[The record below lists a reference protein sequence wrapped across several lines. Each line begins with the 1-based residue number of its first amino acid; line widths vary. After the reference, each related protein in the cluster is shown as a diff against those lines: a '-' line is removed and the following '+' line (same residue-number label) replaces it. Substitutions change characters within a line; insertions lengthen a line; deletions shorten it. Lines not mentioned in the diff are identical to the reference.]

1 MSISVNHD
9 SQVKDINFSG
19 GGGIGDITISSSN
32 DANNNMDRI
41 NNPISVG
48 QSSGP
53 NLSISDGAGPG
64 GGDMFG
70 MDLLSNKNNDKSSGG
85 GGYDSGHESDR
96 SYSGSE
102 RSVMSDRS
110 HQSQSYNKE
119 KYDFIHNYNDINN
132 EKSINVSVNDSIK
145 DGVNEMNSMGKP
157 MPGGMGDGMGGG
169 QPMNPMDP
177 MDVSS
182 MEPPPANAPP
192 VDDDLKPIHL
202 MSSFEIR
209 NEKIDYIYKF
219 KKLEKIGIRTSQ
231 QYSMNSNLEE
241 MRNEYLRL
249 KRGREVDNSI
259 KFQRKMLMAC
269 VTGIEFLNT
278 KFDPFDVKL
287 DGWSE
292 SVNDNVNDYDEIF
305 EELYD
310 KYNTKTK
317 VAPELKLMFA
327 LGGSAFM
334 FHLTNTMFKTSLP
347 GMDDIMKQN
356 PDLMKQFASAAM
368 NSVSQPPGAAPM
380 GAGTGAGS
388 GMQMPGMFGMP
399 AFSGGG
405 ATAPSQQSPP
415 TRPEMSGPSQS
426 NLDHII
432 SGLNTGNLPD
442 VDNISIRSGSDMG
455 GGETRGISLN
465 L

>member
-1 MSISVNHD
+1 MNISVNHD
-9 SQVKDINFSG
+9 SDVKDINFSG
-19 GGGIGDITISSSN
+19 GGGIGDITISNNTDSV
-32 DANNNMDRI
+32 NNMSRI
-41 NNPISVG
+41 DNPISVG

-70 MDLLSNKNNDKSSGG
+70 MDLLSNQNKDKNSA

-110 HQSQSYNKE
+110 HNSQSYNKE

-132 EKSINVSVNDSIK
+132 DKSVNVSVNDSIK
-145 DGVNEMNSMGKP
+145 DGVNEMNSMDKQMHGGGA
-157 MPGGMGDGMGGG
+157 GGMGVAGG

-182 MEPPPANAPP
+182 MEPNAPP
-192 VDDDLKPIHL
+192 VDDDLKPVHL

-241 MRNEYLRL
+241 MRNEFLRL

-368 NSVSQPPGAAPM
+368 NSVAQQPPAPM
-380 GAGTGAGS
+380 GS
-388 GMQMPGMFGMP
+388 GGGGGGMPLPGMFNIP
-399 AFSGGG
+399 QQRS
-405 ATAPSQQSPP
+405 QSPP
-415 TRPEMSGPSQS
+415 PRPEMSGPSQS
-426 NLDHII
+426 NLDNII
-432 SGLNTGNLPD
+432 SGLNTGALPD

>member
-1 MSISVNHD
+1 MNVSVNHD
-9 SQVKDINFSG
+9 SSVKDINFTG
-19 GGGIGDITISSSN
+19 GGGIGDINISTN
-32 DANNNMDRI
+32 KDLNMDRI
-41 NNPISVG
+41 NNPISV
-48 QSSGP
+48 SNSNGP
-53 NLSISDGAGPG
+53 NLSISDSKGPG

-70 MDLLSNKNNDKSSGG
+70 MDLLSNKGNDNGGRG

-110 HQSQSYNKE
+110 HKSENYNKE
-119 KYDFIHNYNDINN
+119 KYEFINNYNDINK
-132 EKSINVSVNDSIK
+132 EKSINVSINDTLNNDI
-145 DGVNEMNSMGKP
+145 NNMNNMSGNNN
-157 MPGGMGDGMGGG
+157 GGNTGNMSGSTA
-169 QPMNPMDP
+169 QVPPMDP
-177 MDVSS
+177 MDPMNVSN
-182 MEPPPANAPP
+182 MENQNQPPT
-192 VDDDLKPIHL
+192 DDDELKPIHL
-202 MSSFEIR
+202 MSNFEIK

-249 KRGREVDNSI
+249 KRGREVDNSV

-269 VTGIEFLNT
+269 VTGIEFLNN

-287 DGWSE
+287 EGWSE

-317 VAPELKLMFA
+317 VAPELKLLFA

-334 FHLTNTMFKTSLP
+334 FHLTNTMFKSSLP

-368 NSVSQPPGAAPM
+368 NSVSQPQRQPAS
-380 GAGTGAGS
+380 S
-388 GMQMPGMFGMP
+388 GGGDMPPPGMFGQM
-399 AFSGGG
+399 F
-405 ATAPSQQSPP
+405 APTRANSPP
-415 TRPEMSGPSQS
+415 TRPEMSGPSKE
-426 NLDHII
+426 NLDNII
-432 SGLNTGNLPD
+432 SGLNTGSLPD

-455 GGETRGISLN
+455 AGSETRGISLN

>member
-1 MSISVNHD
+1 MSINVNHD
-9 SQVKDINFSG
+9 NSVKDINFSG
-19 GGGIGDITISSSN
+19 GGGIGDITISNNSDSV
-32 DANNNMDRI
+32 NNMNSV
-41 NNPISVG
+41 NNPINMGSG
-48 QSSGP
+48 GP
-53 NLSISDGAGPG
+53 NLSISDGRGPG
-64 GGDMFG
+64 ISSGGNDMFG
-70 MDLLSNKNNDKSSGG
+70 MDLLSNKNKGGGSDGG
-85 GGYDSGHESDR
+85 GGYDSGHDSDR

-102 RSVMSDRS
+102 RSMMSDRS
-110 HQSQSYNKE
+110 HQSQNYNKE
-119 KYDFIHNYNDINN
+119 KYEFINNYNDISND
-132 EKSINVSVNDSIK
+132 KSINVSLKDEIK
-145 DGVNEMNSMGKP
+145 DDVKNMNNQSQSHAAMGQSANT
-157 MPGGMGDGMGGG
+157 MD
-169 QPMNPMDP
+169 PMDP
-177 MDVSS
+177 MDPMNVAS
-182 MEPPPANAPP
+182 MDAPQNTKQAEE
-192 VDDDLKPIHL
+192 DDDLKPIHL
-202 MSSFEIR
+202 MSNYEIR

-269 VTGIEFLNT
+269 VTGIEFLNN

-287 DGWSE
+287 EGWSE
-292 SVNDNVNDYDEIF
+292 SVNDNVTDYDETF

-317 VAPELKLMFA
+317 VAPELKLLFA

-368 NSVSQPPGAAPM
+368 NSVGQGA
-380 GAGTGAGS
+380 GTGTGAGS
-388 GMQMPGMFGMP
+388 GPGPMGGGGDMPMPGIFGMG
-399 AFSGGG
+399 SRN
-405 ATAPSQQSPP
+405 SPP
-415 TRPEMSGPSQS
+415 PRPEMSGPSQH
-426 NLDHII
+426 NLDSII
-432 SGLNTGNLPD
+432 SGLNTGSLPD

-455 GGETRGISLN
+455 GEVKGISLN

>member
-1 MSISVNHD
+1 MNISVKHD
-9 SQVKDINFSG
+9 SDIKDINFSG
-19 GGGIGDITISSSN
+19 GSGIGDITISNNTDSI
-32 DANNNMDRI
+32 NNMARI
-41 NNPISVG
+41 DNPISVG
-48 QSSGP
+48 NSSGP

-70 MDLLSNKNNDKSSGG
+70 MDLLSNQNKDKNAG

-110 HQSQSYNKE
+110 HHSQSYNKE

-132 EKSINVSVNDSIK
+132 DKSVNVSVNDSIK
-145 DGVNEMNSMGKP
+145 DGVNEMNSMGQP
-157 MPGGMGDGMGGG
+157 MSGARAPPP
-169 QPMNPMDP
+169 PMNPMDP

-182 MEPPPANAPP
+182 MEPNASSGEPN
-192 VDDDLKPIHL
+192 DDDLKPIHL
-202 MSSFEIR
+202 MSNFEVR

-231 QYSMNSNLEE
+231 QYSMNSNLDE
-241 MRNEYLRL
+241 MRNEFLRL

-368 NSVSQPPGAAPM
+368 NSVAQQPGPAPM
-380 GAGTGAGS
+380 G
-388 GMQMPGMFGMP
+388 GMSMPGMFGIP
-399 AFSGGG
+399 
-405 ATAPSQQSPP
+405 QQQKYQSPP
-415 TRPEMSGPSQS
+415 PRPEMSGPSQS
-426 NLDHII
+426 NLDNII
-432 SGLNTGNLPD
+432 SGLNTGALPD

-455 GGETRGISLN
+455 GGETKGISLN

>member
-1 MSISVNHD
+1 MNISVNHD
-9 SQVKDINFSG
+9 SDVKDINFSG
-19 GGGIGDITISSSN
+19 GGGIGDITISNNTDSV
-32 DANNNMDRI
+32 NNMSRI
-41 NNPISVG
+41 DNPISVG

-70 MDLLSNKNNDKSSGG
+70 MDLLSNQNKDKNSA

-110 HQSQSYNKE
+110 HNSQSYNKE

-132 EKSINVSVNDSIK
+132 DKSVNVSVNDSIK
-145 DGVNEMNSMGKP
+145 DGVNEMNSMDKQMHGGGA
-157 MPGGMGDGMGGG
+157 GGMGVAGG

-177 MDVSS
+177 MDPMDVSS
-182 MEPPPANAPP
+182 MEPNAPP
-192 VDDDLKPIHL
+192 VDDDLKPVHL

-241 MRNEYLRL
+241 MRNEFLRL

-368 NSVSQPPGAAPM
+368 NSVAQQPPAPM
-380 GAGTGAGS
+380 GS
-388 GMQMPGMFGMP
+388 GGGGGGMPLPGMFNIP
-399 AFSGGG
+399 QQRS
-405 ATAPSQQSPP
+405 QSPP
-415 TRPEMSGPSQS
+415 PRPEMSGPSQS
-426 NLDHII
+426 NLDNII
-432 SGLNTGNLPD
+432 SGLNTGALPD

>member
-1 MSISVNHD
+1 MNISVNHD
-9 SQVKDINFSG
+9 SDVKDINFSG
-19 GGGIGDITISSSN
+19 GGGIGDITISNNTDSV
-32 DANNNMDRI
+32 NNMSRI
-41 NNPISVG
+41 DNPISVG

-70 MDLLSNKNNDKSSGG
+70 MDLLSNQNKDKNSA

-110 HQSQSYNKE
+110 HNSQSYNKE

-132 EKSINVSVNDSIK
+132 DKSVNVSVNDSIK
-145 DGVNEMNSMGKP
+145 DGVNEMNSMDKQMHGGGA
-157 MPGGMGDGMGGG
+157 GGMGVAGG

-177 MDVSS
+177 MDPMDVSS
-182 MEPPPANAPP
+182 MEPNAPP
-192 VDDDLKPIHL
+192 VDDDLKPVHL

-241 MRNEYLRL
+241 MRNEFLRL

-269 VTGIEFLNT
+269 VTGIEFLNN

-368 NSVSQPPGAAPM
+368 NSVAQQPPAPM
-380 GAGTGAGS
+380 GS
-388 GMQMPGMFGMP
+388 GGGGGGMPLPGMFNIP
-399 AFSGGG
+399 QQRS
-405 ATAPSQQSPP
+405 QSPP
-415 TRPEMSGPSQS
+415 PRPEMSGPSQS
-426 NLDHII
+426 NLDNII
-432 SGLNTGNLPD
+432 SGLNTGALPD